1 MDVIYR
7 PEKRKSKRKPKIPQR
22 NPPDRKTGFMHE
34 RTEKSKKKQRE
45 EQKNEVVYLVT
56 RPGHP
61 RDRLRRKVK
70 DRLRKE
76 AEDEVVYLSTRPRRP
91 RDRFRDRVKD
101 KKWHK

>member
-61 RDRLRRKVK
+61 RDRLRRKTKNTVK
-70 DRLRKE
+70 KNSRGRQGCL
-76 AEDEVVYLSTRPRRP
+76 
-91 RDRFRDRVKD
+91 FRYSP
-101 KKWHK
+101 

>member
-1 MDVIYR
+1 MKELKKVKKNKEKNKKTKLFTQLLGLDILETDLEEKQKILLKKT
-7 PEKRKSKRKPKIPQR
+7 PEEDK
-22 NPPDRKTGFMHE
+22 
-34 RTEKSKKKQRE
+34 
-45 EQKNEVVYLVT
+45 VVYLGT
-56 RPGHP
+56 HPEHP
-61 RDRLRRKVK
+61 RDRFRRKVK